1 MIKLIHGLDII
12 CRLKSRLYLKT
23 ISADSFVIFH
33 CMRNVNWRP
42 KAELALELPTRKWI
56 FRDIE
61 SRDMVLT
68 IGQKKLTK
76 LSFKSDDI
84 YNWTTK
90 SSSQLILAKGGELNF
105 EVEML
110 EHFKP
115 L

>member
-1 MIKLIHGLDII
+1 MRRKIPFKKSSIFKRPYQLILCDFSLYEKCKLEAYSRVGVGTSNLEVDFSGHRIPRHGPYYWS
-12 CRLKSRLYLKT
+12 K
-23 ISADSFVIFH
+23 
-33 CMRNVNWRP
+33 
-42 KAELALELPTRKWI
+42 
-56 FRDIE
+56 
-61 SRDMVLT
+61 
-68 IGQKKLTK
+68 KKLTK
-76 LSFKSDDI
+76 LSCKSDDI